1 MPKVPLKV
9 NSKVKANVEINL
21 YLCWRPTLKKLVGAF
36 RNQMRSGVFKF
47 YFPLLRNPLRVS
59 WVTGDIPAFGIA
71 NSWSLLTEV
80 MSHQDVLQ
88 DDLRRTGSSKR
99 KKIRTSKARRKSVLK
114 DRQKLCRMALAAWLG
129 GAFGM
134 EIWALLTC
142 SFCFIIYL
150 NGLLIQ
156 SQL

>member
-9 NSKVKANVEINL
+9 NSKVKANVEINP

-47 YFPLLRNPLRVS
+47 YFPPLRNPLRVS

-99 KKIRTSKARRKSVLK
+99 KKNKNFKGKEEKCFKGSTKALQDGLGSLIRRGIWYGNLG
-114 DRQKLCRMALAAWLG
+114 LAHLQ
-129 GAFGM
+129 F
-134 EIWALLTC
+134 LL
-142 SFCFIIYL
+142 YHL
-150 NGLLIQ
+150 P
-156 SQL
+156 